1 MTKRQQPA
9 SARVLNDIPRGFWDA
24 AIDVARTIFVPGNR
38 FGVHA
43 FTIGPRI
50 RNGRRRKAMALNV
63 YVKRKLY
70 EPRWPVP
77 NLTFAVGRTSWQ
89 IVPNVIA
96 TGKRPRAATGGAPHY
111 TGLHPGAV
119 MTVRGS
125 TPGRGAITC
134 LLTTGGDPTHAL
146 TAGHVFPAG
155 ALGAS
160 IFAAA
165 SPTARVRA
173 VGKVVANFL
182 DDSAADGALVELN
195 KAGVALVT
203 SVGPA
208 LSDFLPER
216 SVWGK
221 LTRAFL
227 ATTNDFTRE
236 VATEG
241 QPGEAHLWSPTR
253 GVFTVHKVIQTDG
266 EVTFEGDSGT
276 VLCSGATNAIA
287 VGLCSGGTGAH
298 SVFEPFSRI
307 INLAQQRVPGNLA
320 IF

>member
-1 MTKRQQPA
+1 V
-9 SARVLNDIPRGFWDA
+9 SARVLNDIPRSSWRA
-24 AIDVARTIFVPGNR
+24 AIEAARAVFVPGNR

-43 FTIGPRI
+43 FAIGPRI
-50 RNGRRRKAMALNV
+50 RHGRRRKTLALNV
-63 YVKRKLY
+63 YVKRKLLQ
-70 EPRWPVP
+70 PRFPVP
-77 NLTFAVGRTSWQ
+77 NVTFAVGRASWQ
-89 IVPNVIA
+89 LVPNVIG
-96 TGKRPRAATGGAPHY
+96 TSKRARAATGGAPHY
-111 TGLHPGAV
+111 SGLHPGAV
-119 MTVRGS
+119 VTVRGS
-125 TPGRGAITC
+125 TPGRGALTC

-165 SPTARVRA
+165 SPTAQVRA

-182 DDSAADGALVELN
+182 DDSTADGAVIELN
-195 KAGVALVT
+195 SAGVALVT
-203 SVGPA
+203 STGPQ

-227 ATTNDFTRE
+227 ATANDFTRE
-236 VATEG
+236 VETEA
-241 QPGEAHLWSPTR
+241 QPGEAHLWAPTR
-253 GVFTVHKVIQTDG
+253 GVFSVQNAIQTDG
-266 EVTFEGDSGT
+266 EITFDGDSGT
-276 VLCSGATNAIA
+276 VLCTGTTNAIA
-287 VGLCSGGTGAH
+287 VGVCSGGTGAH

-307 INLAQQRVPGNLA
+307 IGLAQQQVNGNLA